1 MDGVA
6 TRIQTCRALIGAQR
20 GSPESQAAF
29 GQAVGKLLGAKP
41 ISAGTVSRW
50 ESGEF
55 EPTLDTLIV
64 IAKLAAV
71 DPGWLA
77 FGPISEAPSPTET
90 VSRRVGSAVSSV
102 LGRAFAKA
110 QRRNLALESLQE
122 AVAEFEQRGKADN
135 KSAGGSGAKK
145 PRPR

>member
-1 MDGVA
+1 MNGLA

-29 GQAVGKLLGAKP
+29 GQDVSQLLGVKP

-55 EPTLDTLIV
+55 EPTLDTLVV
-64 IAKLAAV
+64 IAKLAGV
-71 DPGWLA
+71 DPGWIA

-122 AVAEFEQRGKADN
+122 AVAEFEQRGKAD
-135 KSAGGSGAKK
+135 KKETGSTGARK
-145 PRPR
+145 PRQK